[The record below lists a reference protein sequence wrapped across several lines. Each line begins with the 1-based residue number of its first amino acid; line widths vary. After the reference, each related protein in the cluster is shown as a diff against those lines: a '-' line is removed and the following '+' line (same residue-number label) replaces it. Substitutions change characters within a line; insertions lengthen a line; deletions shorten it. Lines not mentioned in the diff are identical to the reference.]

1 MNLHELREAMASDA
15 TKENKALKKKLTFL
29 REEYNR
35 EVNHLRSCC
44 NAQLKD
50 LEALSNRCYASHL
63 GGLCGFCALETYQC
77 PHTLSVNEQIQMV
90 KELKKQIEANN
101 LLLSTF
107 YEEDKK

>member
-15 TKENKALKKKLTFL
+15 TKENQALKKKLTFL
-29 REEYNR
+29 REQYNR

-63 GGLCGFCALETYQC
+63 GSLCAFCSLETYRC
-77 PHTLSVNEQIQMV
+77 PHALSVNEQIQIA
-90 KELKKQIEANN
+90 KEMEKMMQ
-101 LLLSTF
+101 T
-107 YEEDKK
+107 EEDKK

>member
-15 TKENKALKKKLTFL
+15 TKENQALKKKLTFL
-29 REEYNR
+29 RKQYNW

-63 GGLCGFCALETYQC
+63 GSLCAFCGLETYRC
-77 PHTLSVNEQIQMV
+77 PHALSFNEQIQIA
-90 KELKKQIEANN
+90 KEMKKMMEDA
-101 LLLSTF
+101 
-107 YEEDKK
+107 EDKK